1 MNQETAQTRRLYGAD
16 QEPTAEFGRRCL
28 MARRLVEAGVDVR
41 LGTDGAASNNALDM
55 RAEMKAASLIQRHD
69 HWDATILDPI
79 QTYELGVRDSKD
91 WVAWDLNDVR
101 MRPIG
106 RDGRRLLANLIYS
119 SGNCLD
125 MWVDGRALRR
135 DGKTL
140 TIDESTVFD
149 ELEAAVQ
156 TYYQHV

>member
-1 MNQETAQTRRLYGAD
+1 MSYPA
-16 QEPTAEFGRRCL
+16 
-28 MARRLVEAGVDVR
+28 MIEAGVDVR

-55 RAEMKAASLIQRHD
+55 RAEMKIASLIQRHD
-69 HWDATILDPI
+69 HWDATLLDPI
-79 QTYELGVRDSKD
+79 QTYELGVRGSMD

-119 SGNCLD
+119 QGTCLD
-125 MWVDGRALRR
+125 MWVDGCPIRR

-140 TIDESTVFD
+140 TIDEGEVIK
-149 ELEAAVQ
+149 ELESAVQ
-156 TYYQHV
+156 TYYKDV